1 MNEEVVV
8 LMADGDVMIDDE
20 LKKFQFEIVLVA
32 CVAACSVLCNVWYCN
47 NVPPTHGQKV
57 TVF

>member
-1 MNEEVVV
+1 M
-8 LMADGDVMIDDE
+8 MIDDE

-47 NVPPTHGQKV
+47 NVRPTHGQKV